1 MSDAARTDAAT
12 MTAVVTA
19 GIGDFD
25 QLVLSEVARP
35 TAGPGEVL
43 VQVLAAGV
51 NNTDINTRLGW
62 YSSSVST
69 ATDES
74 SDGSGGSGGIDGSGG
89 LAEGREDGGW
99 NGATP
104 FPLIQGADCCGRVV
118 AAGVGVDPS
127 ILGARVLIRACMP
140 LDDTVASETESGEA
154 GVRETAPGD
163 TGSGGTEWLGSD
175 RDGAFAQFTVV
186 RARDVFAVES
196 TWSDAELATI
206 PCAYGTAENMVSR
219 AGVTAGTRV
228 LVPGASGG
236 VGSAVVQLA
245 KRRGAYVIGI
255 ASAAKHERVFELG
268 ADEVLERGHDHVARL
283 GAKGVDV
290 VIDNVAGA
298 EFGAMLA
305 LLRHGGTYVTS
316 GAIAGPIVELDLRT
330 LYLGDLRLI
339 GCTAWD
345 DHVFADVVSYVERGE
360 IRPLLE
366 RTYPLHEIGAAQRDF
381 LQKRHVGNVVL
392 IPPTV
397 GDAIATGH
405 TA

>member
-1 MSDAARTDAAT
+1 MNQPQINSAIRGDAAS
-12 MTAVVTA
+12 MIAVVTT
-19 GIGDFD
+19 GVGDFD
-25 QLVLSEVARP
+25 QLVVSEIPRP

-43 VQVLAAGV
+43 IQVLAAGV

-62 YSSSVST
+62 YSAAVST
-69 ATDES
+69 ATNDLS
-74 SDGSGGSGGIDGSGG
+74 PAID
-89 LAEGREDGGW
+89 ARAADRADGGW

-118 AAGVGVDPS
+118 AVGAGGDPS
-127 ILGARVLIRACMP
+127 IVGRRVLIRACMP
-140 LDDTVASETESGEA
+140 RDLGGSGE
-154 GVRETAPGD
+154 
-163 TGSGGTEWLGSD
+163 TEWLGSD

-186 RARDVFAVES
+186 RARDVFPVES

-219 AGVTAGTRV
+219 AGITKGARV

-245 KRRGAYVIGI
+245 KRRGAYVIAI
-255 ASAAKHERVFELG
+255 ASAEKRERVLAIG
-268 ADEVLERGHDHVARL
+268 ADEVIARGQDPLAAL
-283 GAKGVDV
+283 GAQSVDI
-290 VIDNVAGA
+290 VIDNVAGGG
-298 EFGAMLA
+298 FGAMLT
-305 LLRHGGTYVTS
+305 LLRQGGSYVTS

-345 DHVFADVVSYVERGE
+345 EHVFADVVSYIERGE

-366 RTYPLHEIGAAQRDF
+366 RTYPLEEIVAAQRYF
-381 LQKRHVGNVVL
+381 LDKRHVGNVALV
-392 IPPTV
+392 PPPV
-397 GDAIATGH
+397 GGPTAKGH

>member
-1 MSDAARTDAAT
+1 MSQQRSIPAPRANAAT
-12 MTAVVTA
+12 MSAMVTT
-19 GIGDFD
+19 GVGDFD
-25 QLVLSEVARP
+25 RLVLSSVPKP

-62 YSSSVST
+62 YSAAVST
-69 ATDES
+69 ATNDS
-74 SDGSGGSGGIDGSGG
+74 SAEIDDHDADRS
-89 LAEGREDGGW
+89 DGGW

-104 FPLIQGADCCGRVV
+104 FPLIQGADCCGRVIAV
-118 AAGVGVDPS
+118 GEGVDQT
-127 ILGARVLIRACMP
+127 IVGARVLIRPCMP
-140 LDDTVASETESGEA
+140 LNRADSSA
-154 GVRETAPGD
+154 
-163 TGSGGTEWLGSD
+163 TEWLGSD

-186 RARDVFAVES
+186 RSRDVFPVQS

-219 AGVTAGTRV
+219 AGITAGTRV

-255 ASAAKHERVFELG
+255 ASSAKRERVIEIG
-268 ADEVLERGHDHVARL
+268 ADEVLERGQDPVAQIRT
-283 GAKGVDV
+283 GSIDV
-290 VIDNVAGA
+290 VIDNVGGNG
-298 EFGAMLA
+298 FGSLLA

-316 GAIAGPIVELDLRT
+316 GAIAGPIVQLDLRT
-330 LYLGDLRLI
+330 LYLGDLRLM

-345 DHVFADVVSYVERGE
+345 EHVFADVVSYVERGE

-366 RTYPLHEIGAAQRDF
+366 RTYPLSEIAAAQRDF
-381 LQKRHVGNVVL
+381 LEKRHVGNVVL
-392 IPPTV
+392 LPPTP
-397 GDAIATGH
+397 GPR
-405 TA
+405 

>member
-1 MSDAARTDAAT
+1 
-12 MTAVVTA
+12 MTAVVTT
-19 GIGDFD
+19 GVGDFD
-25 QLVLSEVARP
+25 RLVMSEVPKPA
-35 TAGPGEVL
+35 AGPGEVL

-62 YSSSVST
+62 YSSTVST
-69 ATDES
+69 ATNES
-74 SDGSGGSGGIDGSGG
+74 SDGIDGLG
-89 LAEGREDGGW
+89 AGRTDGGW

-104 FPLIQGADCCGRVV
+104 FPLIQGTDCCGRVV
-118 AAGVGVDPS
+118 AVGTGGDEAVV
-127 ILGARVLIRACMP
+127 GARVLIRSCMP
-140 LDDTVASETESGEA
+140 L
-154 GVRETAPGD
+154 GD
-163 TGSGGTEWLGSD
+163 GADSHETEWLGSD

-186 RARDVFAVES
+186 RARDVFPVES

-219 AGVTAGTRV
+219 AGITVGTRV

-255 ASAAKHERVFELG
+255 ASAAKRDRVLEIG
-268 ADEVLERGHDHVARL
+268 ADEVLERGTDPVVQL
-283 GAKGVDV
+283 GAQSVDV
-290 VIDNVAGA
+290 VIDNVAGSG
-298 EFGAMLA
+298 FGSMLA
-305 LLRHGGTYVTS
+305 LLRHGGVYVTS

-345 DHVFADVVSYVERGE
+345 EHVFADVVSYVERGE

-366 RTYPLHEIGAAQRDF
+366 RTYPMSDIVTAQRDF
-381 LQKRHVGNVVL
+381 LEKRHVGNVVL
-392 IPPTV
+392 IPPTLSN
-397 GDAIATGH
+397 
-405 TA
+405 

>member
-1 MSDAARTDAAT
+1 MSDPQITRFPISGTAS
-12 MTAVVTA
+12 MTAVVTT
-19 GIGDFD
+19 GVGDVD
-25 QLVLSEVARP
+25 RLVVGEVPRP
-35 TAGPGEVL
+35 VAGPGEVL
-43 VQVLAAGV
+43 VQVLAAGL

-69 ATDES
+69 ATNES
-74 SDGSGGSGGIDGSGG
+74 FDVMDGLGAAH
-89 LAEGREDGGW
+89 LDGGW

-118 AAGVGVDPS
+118 AVGSGVNNDIVGT
-127 ILGARVLIRACMP
+127 RVLIRACMP
-140 LDDTVASETESGEA
+140 LGGRA
-154 GVRETAPGD
+154 GSNE
-163 TGSGGTEWLGSD
+163 TEWLGSD
-175 RDGAFAQFTVV
+175 RDGAFAQFTVA
-186 RARDVFAVES
+186 RAGDVFPVES

-219 AGVTAGTRV
+219 AGIGEGTRV

-255 ASAAKHERVFELG
+255 ASGAKRERVLEIG
-268 ADEVLERGHDHVARL
+268 ADEVLERGQDPALQL
-283 GAKGVDV
+283 GAKSVDV
-290 VIDNVAGA
+290 VIDNVAGSG
-298 EFGAMLA
+298 FGGMLA
-305 LLRHGGTYVTS
+305 VLRHGGTYVTS

-345 DHVFADVVSYVERGE
+345 EHVFADVVSYVERAE

-366 RTYPLHEIGAAQRDF
+366 RTYPLRDIAVAQRDF
-381 LQKRHVGNVVL
+381 LEKRHVGNLVL

-397 GDAIATGH
+397 SD
-405 TA
+405 

>member
-1 MSDAARTDAAT
+1 MSQRPNTDAADTDAAT
-12 MTAVVTA
+12 MTAVVTT
-19 GIGDFD
+19 GVGDYD
-25 QLVLSEVARP
+25 RLVVSEVVRP
-35 TAGPGEVL
+35 VAGPGEVL

-74 SDGSGGSGGIDGSGG
+74 SDGIEDLGV
-89 LAEGREDGGW
+89 GRADGGW

-118 AAGVGVDPS
+118 AVGAGVDRS
-127 ILGARVLIRACMP
+127 IVGARVLIRACMP
-140 LDDTVASETESGEA
+140 LDQEGSDET
-154 GVRETAPGD
+154 D
-163 TGSGGTEWLGSD
+163 GSDETEWLGSD
-175 RDGAFAQFTVV
+175 RDGAFAQLTVV
-186 RARDVFAVES
+186 RACDVFAVDS

-219 AGVTAGTRV
+219 AGITAGMRV

-255 ASAAKHERVFELG
+255 ASVAKHDRVIEIG
-268 ADEVLERGHDHVARL
+268 ADEVLERGHDHMAQL
-283 GAKGVDV
+283 GAKSIDV

-298 EFGAMLA
+298 EFGNMLA
-305 LLRHGGTYVTS
+305 LLRHGGAYVTS
-316 GAIAGPIVELDLRT
+316 GAIAGPIVELDLRM

-366 RTYPLHEIGAAQRDF
+366 RTYPLHEIVTAQRDF
-381 LQKRHVGNVVL
+381 LDKGHVGNLVL
-392 IPPTV
+392 IPPESS
-397 GDAIATGH
+397 GGPATEH
-405 TA
+405 AP

>member
-1 MSDAARTDAAT
+1 MSDAARTDAATSEAAT

-25 QLVLSEVARP
+25 QLVMSEVARP

-74 SDGSGGSGGIDGSGG
+74 SDGIDGIGGSDGLGESR
-89 LAEGREDGGW
+89 ADGGW

-118 AAGVGVDPS
+118 GAGVGVDPS

-140 LDDTVASETESGEA
+140 LDDTVASET
-154 GVRETAPGD
+154 APGG

-283 GAKGVDV
+283 GAKSVDV

-339 GCTAWD
+339 GCAAWD